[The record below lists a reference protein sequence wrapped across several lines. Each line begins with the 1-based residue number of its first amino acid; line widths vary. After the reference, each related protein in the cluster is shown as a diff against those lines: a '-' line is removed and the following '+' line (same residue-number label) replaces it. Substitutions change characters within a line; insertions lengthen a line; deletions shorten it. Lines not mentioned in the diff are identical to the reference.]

1 MIKPNIEHFQKRM
14 LRVPNNVRMLQYK
27 MSGYEFNLKKFE
39 QGVYDQLFF
48 YIPNETEAL
57 GLLNEIG
64 LMFPPDSMTR
74 KKYYSL
80 YQEKRIAD
88 LPEGYKMAI
97 YFLIDNDLAQAT
109 LWIFINKNKVIFQ
122 IREGKFSGGKIKKR
136 KEIKYANFKNRT

>member
-1 MIKPNIEHFQKRM
+1 M

-64 LMFPPDSMTR
+64 LMFPPYLIIT
-74 KKYYSL
+74 
-80 YQEKRIAD
+80 EKFHQV
-88 LPEGYKMAI
+88 LHQ
-97 YFLIDNDLAQAT
+97 L
-109 LWIFINKNKVIFQ
+109 
-122 IREGKFSGGKIKKR
+122 
-136 KEIKYANFKNRT
+136 

>member
-1 MIKPNIEHFQKRM
+1 MIRPNVEHFQKRM
-14 LRVPNNVRMLQYK
+14 LRVPTNVRMLQYK

-64 LMFPPDSMTR
+64 MMFPPDSMTR

-80 YQEKRIAD
+80 YQEKRMAD

-109 LWIFINKNKVIFQ
+109 LWFLISKNKVIFQ
-122 IREGKFSGGKIKKR
+122 IREGKFCGGK
-136 KEIKYANFKNRT
+136 

>member
-1 MIKPNIEHFQKRM
+1 MIRPNVEYFQKRI

-109 LWIFINKNKVIFQ
+109 L
-122 IREGKFSGGKIKKR
+122 
-136 KEIKYANFKNRT
+136 

>member
-1 MIKPNIEHFQKRM
+1 MIRPNVEYFQKRI

-48 YIPNETEAL
+48 YIPDETEAL

-109 LWIFINKNKVIFQ
+109 LWFFISKNKVIFQ
-122 IREGKFSGGKIKKR
+122 IREDKFCGGK
-136 KEIKYANFKNRT
+136 

>member
-1 MIKPNIEHFQKRM
+1 MIRPNVEYFQKRI

-80 YQEKRIAD
+80 YQEKRMAD

-109 LWIFINKNKVIFQ
+109 LWFFISKNKVIFQ
-122 IREGKFSGGKIKKR
+122 IREDKFCGGK
-136 KEIKYANFKNRT
+136 

>member
-1 MIKPNIEHFQKRM
+1 MIRPNVEYFQKRI

-48 YIPNETEAL
+48 YIPDETEAL

-80 YQEKRIAD
+80 YQDKKIAD

-109 LWIFINKNKVIFQ
+109 LWFFISKNKVIFQ
-122 IREGKFSGGKIKKR
+122 IREDKFCGGK
-136 KEIKYANFKNRT
+136 

>member
-1 MIKPNIEHFQKRM
+1 MIRPNVEYFQKRV

-80 YQEKRIAD
+80 YQEKRMAD

-109 LWIFINKNKVIFQ
+109 LWFFISKNKVIFQ
-122 IREGKFSGGKIKKR
+122 IREGKFCGGK
-136 KEIKYANFKNRT
+136 

>member
-1 MIKPNIEHFQKRM
+1 MIRPNVEYFQKRI

-109 LWIFINKNKVIFQ
+109 LWFFISKNKVIFQ
-122 IREGKFSGGKIKKR
+122 IREDKFCGGK
-136 KEIKYANFKNRT
+136 

>member
-1 MIKPNIEHFQKRM
+1 M

-80 YQEKRIAD
+80 YQDKRIVD

-109 LWIFINKNKVIFQ
+109 L
-122 IREGKFSGGKIKKR
+122 
-136 KEIKYANFKNRT
+136 